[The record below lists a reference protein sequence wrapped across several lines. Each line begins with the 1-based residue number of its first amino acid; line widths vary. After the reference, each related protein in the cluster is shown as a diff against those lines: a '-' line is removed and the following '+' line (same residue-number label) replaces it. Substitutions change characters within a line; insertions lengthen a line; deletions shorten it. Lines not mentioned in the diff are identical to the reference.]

1 MKDSYYWDTGDVVIA
16 INSVKGQFTEGKEYL
31 IDYVSWEDEVMV
43 VQDDSGNPNGWHIDN
58 FKYGGK

>member
-31 IDYVSWEDEVMV
+31 IDYVS
-43 VQDDSGNPNGWHIDN
+43 
-58 FKYGGK
+58 